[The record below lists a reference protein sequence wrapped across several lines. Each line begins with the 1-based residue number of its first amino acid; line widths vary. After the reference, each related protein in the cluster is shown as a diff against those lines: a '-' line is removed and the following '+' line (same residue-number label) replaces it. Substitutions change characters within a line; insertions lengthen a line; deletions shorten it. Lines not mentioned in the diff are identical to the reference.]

1 MKKRK
6 IPFSVIA
13 DLGYYKYTPAKE
25 ENIPGIL
32 YFMCDKLTEA
42 QKTDILKY
50 NNTKLFISVCQY
62 APEIK
67 YNCIFVGNK
76 CF

>member
-6 IPFSVIA
+6 IPFSVVA
-13 DLGYYKYTPAKE
+13 DLGYFRYRSAKVR
-25 ENIPGIL
+25 NISGTL
-32 YFMCDKLTEA
+32 YYMCKKLTDAEKA
-42 QKTDILKY
+42 QILSY
-50 NNTKLFISVCQY
+50 NNTDLFISVCQY